1 MQSQTVSPIPH
12 DKFNECGKH
21 MVLGTTRSGKKKK
34 VPGHD
39 FMLRPVGRCGEEV
52 RGGSEEEEEGTGSRK
67 A

>member
-1 MQSQTVSPIPH
+1 MWKAHGARYYQV
-12 DKFNECGKH
+12 
-21 MVLGTTRSGKKKK
+21 RKKKK